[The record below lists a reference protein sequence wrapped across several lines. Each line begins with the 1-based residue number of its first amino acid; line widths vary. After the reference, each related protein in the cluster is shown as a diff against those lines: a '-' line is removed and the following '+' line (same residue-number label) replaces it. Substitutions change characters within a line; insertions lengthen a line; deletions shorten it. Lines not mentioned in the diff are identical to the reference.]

1 MNKDKLSN
9 DRRAAAGLSL
19 AWPADCLIN
28 ITFSEFLIKIN
39 GAYVPT
45 LVQHGISSPLN
56 LSVTIQCLQCQLN
69 YLPCPLSRGNIHWM
83 EA

>member
-39 GAYVPT
+39 GAYVSPT
-45 LVQHGISSPLN
+45 WDFVTSESECHHSMPPMSIELSTLSP
-56 LSVTIQCLQCQLN
+56 VA
-69 YLPCPLSRGNIHWM
+69 G
-83 EA
+83 

>member
-45 LVQHGISSPLN
+45 LVRHGISSPLN
-56 LSVTIQCLQCQLN
+56 LSVIIQCLHPPMSIELF
-69 YLPCPLSRGNIHWM
+69 PLSPVTG
-83 EA
+83 

>member
-39 GAYVPT
+39 GAYVSPT
-45 LVQHGISSPLN
+45 WDFVTSESECHHSMPPMSIELSPL
-56 LSVTIQCLQCQLN
+56 SPVT
-69 YLPCPLSRGNIHWM
+69 G
-83 EA
+83 